1 MRSLTNLMVQVIDT
15 RPDFPDRRPSQ
26 GEKVGITQ
34 KNVVLLASH
43 FRREWLKQCPM
54 FPIKR
59 VELLRQQL
67 RIFSNI
73 VSRRLECSIA

>member
-1 MRSLTNLMVQVIDT
+1 MAQVIDT

-43 FRREWLKQCPM
+43 FRRERLKQYPV
-54 FPIKR
+54 FPVKR
-59 VELLRQQL
+59 VELLGQQL

-73 VSRRLECSIA
+73 ARRRLECSIA